1 MIKGS
6 LRSLLL
12 STAISAGLAASA
24 GGAQAL
30 EFRFGELQMTFETT
44 ISAGA
49 ALRTQSRDH
58 SFLPGINGGPVQ
70 DVSGLIVIPSFVA
83 TTDGDVGGNSGVTMN
98 QNPLNPAL
106 AAATTIAGSINT
118 DDGRLNFDRGDL
130 TSGVIKMTNDVTA
143 RFQNYRFF
151 GRLSSYYDAVL
162 SDRGSYER
170 RGLHDGQAD
179 AARDVRVLDL
189 YAAANYDIGTL
200 PFQIRA
206 GKQVISWGEG
216 TFIQNGINTVNPV
229 DVAAVRRPASEL
241 KEFFI
246 PVWAVD
252 ASIGLP
258 YDLSLEAFYQLKWDT
273 FDLDRSGTPFASS
286 DVAAI
291 AGNGGNFSF
300 LTAAPGGNLL
310 RNCDGTNVVSNTF
323 TSAWLAS
330 TNPLAQYRD
339 CTSANALS
347 FRDFDSSDPSSGLF
361 FGNREAISVAAGD
374 SSVVQRLEDDRAK
387 NNGQFG
393 LAARWFSPDL
403 GNTEFGLFFT
413 NTHSRLPLVSE
424 RVRVNPATTSFTSFS
439 ASGLNSS
446 STGRGLPFAGCNLAA
461 GGGGTAAQP
470 GALFGVPVGTSAAAL
485 AQMNQTGVDN
495 DGILAAATVLANNFY
510 NGTTPGTIVTNPVGS
525 PFAALGIVGTDISA
539 FFGQPAGTTV
549 VQPNSVLQSTIVN
562 CALVAMQSNR
572 FVGSDAQ
579 MGIGPN
585 TTNGNALLNDGAEI
599 VFADPATPTFGLFL
613 EYPEDVRLYGLSF
626 NTTVGTWG
634 VQGEVSYRDN
644 APVQLDTDQIT
655 IDVLNKACVF
665 EQLLGTTAFQ
675 ALIPFAT
682 GLPNPDTLGGA
693 CGDLGGNGA
702 ASQDVH
708 GFKRTDMW
716 TGQIGTTATFQNSNM
731 FVNAVG
737 ADLFIFVT
745 EVGLAYFPDAP
756 DETGGNV
763 ANVRWGNVCANGGTD
778 LPLGGFLS
786 LASRSG
792 CRPTKSSWGYVLLG
806 QLNYFNA
813 LGTAVTLQPTVAFSH
828 DVSGNTPAP
837 YSNYRRGRKS
847 INLSLNGTLTNTWRA
862 GVSYTNF
869 FGNSKYNDAVDR
881 DNVAVNLSY
890 SF

>member
-12 STAISAGLAASA
+12 GTAMTAGLAATA

-30 EFRFGELQMTFETT
+30 EFKFGELQMTFETT

-49 ALRTQSRDH
+49 ALRTQSRD
-58 SFLPGINGGPVQ
+58 SSLLPTSNGGPVQ
-70 DVSGLIVIPSFVA
+70 QIGGPLSAVPAGFAPSDA
-83 TTDGDVGGNSGVTMN
+83 DAGAGMT
-98 QNPLNPAL
+98 LNALPTVL
-106 AAATTIAGSINT
+106 AASINT

-143 RFQNYRFF
+143 RWQNYRFF

-162 SDRGSYER
+162 SDHSSYNR
-170 RGLHDGQAD
+170 RGLHDGEAD

-189 YAAANYDIGTL
+189 YAAANYDIGSL

-258 YDLSLEAFYQLKWDT
+258 YDISLEAFYQLKWDT
-273 FDLDRSGTPFASS
+273 FDLDRAGTPFASS

-291 AGNGGNFSF
+291 AGNNANVSF
-300 LTAAPGGNLL
+300 LTGGPGGNLL
-310 RNCDGTNVVSNTF
+310 RNCGGTNAVSNAF
-323 TSAWLAS
+323 TTAWLAS
-330 TNPLAQYRD
+330 TNPFASYRD
-339 CTSANALS
+339 CTSANAISFLDFNSNDLS
-347 FRDFDSSDPSSGLF
+347 TSPFL
-361 FGNREAISVAAGD
+361 GNREALSVAAGD
-374 SSVVQRLEDDRAK
+374 TSVVGRLEDDRAK

-393 LAARWFSPDL
+393 VAARWFSPDL

-413 NTHSRLPLVSE
+413 NTHSRLPIASE
-424 RVRVNPATTSFTSFS
+424 RVRINPATTTFTSFS
-439 ASGLNSS
+439 AAGLNSGS
-446 STGRGLPFAGCNLAA
+446 AGRALPFGGCNLAT
-461 GGGGTAAQP
+461 GGGSSVPQP
-470 GALFGVPVGTSAAAL
+470 GAFFGVPVGTSAAAL
-485 AQMNQTGVDN
+485 AQMNQTGVDT
-495 DGILAAATVLANNFY
+495 DGILAAATVLAENFFS
-510 NGTTPGTIVTNPVGS
+510 GVTPGTIVTNPVGS
-525 PFAALGIVGTDISA
+525 PFAGGIVGTDLSA

-572 FVGSDAQ
+572 VAGA
-579 MGIGPN
+579 
-585 TTNGNALLNDGAEI
+585 ALLSDGAEI
-599 VFADPATPTFGLFL
+599 VFADSGPPPLGLFL
-613 EYPEDVRLYGLSF
+613 EYPEDVRLYGASF
-626 NTTVGTWG
+626 NTTIGTWG

-655 IDVLNKACVF
+655 IDGLNKVCVF
-665 EQLLGTTAFQ
+665 EQLLGTSAFQ
-675 ALIPFAT
+675 AIIPAAT
-682 GLPNPDTLGGA
+682 GLANPDTLGGA
-693 CGDLGGNGA
+693 CGDLGVGA
-702 ASQDVH
+702 SSQDIH
-708 GFKRTDMW
+708 GFERTDMW

-731 FVNAVG
+731 FVNATG

-756 DETGGNV
+756 DETTAATG
-763 ANVRWGNVCANGGTD
+763 NVRWGNVCANGGTD

-786 LASRSG
+786 LANQSG

-847 INLSLNGTLTNTWRA
+847 VNLSLNGTLTNTWRA